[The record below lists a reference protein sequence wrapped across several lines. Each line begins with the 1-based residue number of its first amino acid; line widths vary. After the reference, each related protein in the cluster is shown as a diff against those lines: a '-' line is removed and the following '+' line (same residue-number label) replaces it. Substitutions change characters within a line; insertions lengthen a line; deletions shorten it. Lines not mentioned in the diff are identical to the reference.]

1 MKEKSVILI
10 VEDDPDIQELIQYH
24 LVKEGYE
31 TLLASN
37 GKAALDAVQ
46 TQHPDLVLLDLM
58 LPGINGI
65 EVLKTIRFVWNLS
78 TLPII
83 IVSARTD
90 ETDIITALELG
101 ADNYLSKPF
110 GPKVLVANVKALL
123 RRTSLDVPHTE
134 TAITLGDLSLDLDR
148 REAKY
153 QQDLLNLTATEFNL
167 LVLLASH
174 PGRVYTRN
182 QLISGMR
189 GEDYPVTE
197 RSIDVQIASLRKKLG
212 EGGALVK
219 TVWGIGYSYQDKP

>member
-37 GKAALDAVQ
+37 GKAALDVVQ
-46 TQHPDLVLLDLM
+46 TQGPDLVLLDLM
-58 LPGINGI
+58 LPLVNGI

-78 TLPII
+78 NLPII

-110 GPKVLVANVKALL
+110 SPKVLVANVKALL
-123 RRTSLDVPHTE
+123 RRTSLEVQHAE
-134 TAITLGDLSLDLDR
+134 TAISLGSLSLDLDR

-153 QQDLLNLTATEFNL
+153 QQVLMNLTATEFNL
-167 LVLLASH
+167 LVLLASN

-212 EGGALVK
+212 DGGSLVK
-219 TVWGIGYSYQDKP
+219 TVWGIGYSYQDKL

>member
-1 MKEKSVILI
+1 MKEKPVILI
-10 VEDDPDIQELIQYH
+10 VEDEPDIQELIQYH

-46 TQHPDLVLLDLM
+46 TQGPDLVLLDLM
-58 LPGINGI
+58 LPEVNGI
-65 EVLKTIRFVWNLS
+65 EVLKTLRFVWNLKE
-78 TLPII
+78 LPII

-110 GPKVLVANVKALL
+110 NPKVLVANVKALL
-123 RRTSLDVPHTE
+123 RRTSLEVQHTE
-134 TAITLGDLSLDLDR
+134 TAISLGNLSLDLNR

-153 QQDLLNLTATEFNL
+153 QQVLLILTATEFNL
-167 LVLLASH
+167 LVLLASN

-212 EGGALVK
+212 DGGSLVK
-219 TVWGIGYSYQDKP
+219 TVWGIGYSYQDKL

>member
-58 LPGINGI
+58 LPLVNGI
-65 EVLKTIRFVWNLS
+65 EVLKTIRFVWDLKE
-78 TLPII
+78 LPII

-90 ETDIITALELG
+90 ETDIIIALELG

-110 GPKVLVANVKALL
+110 SPKVLVANVKALL
-123 RRTSLDVPHTE
+123 RRTSLDTQHKGP
-134 TAITLGDLSLDLDR
+134 AISLGELSLDLDR

-153 QQDLLNLTATEFNL
+153 KQVLMILTATEFNL
-167 LVLLASH
+167 LVLLASN

-212 EGGALVK
+212 DGGSLVK
-219 TVWGIGYSYQDKP
+219 TVWGIGYSYQDKL